1 VVSDTGGKAEILGHS
16 FVGPTKCKAYGGPF
30 CIYPWYSWDGS
41 ALNFGVNY
49 PNTVQR
55 LGGAGQFKQRATC
68 PPVSVFPKSSTYCDS
83 IVR

>member
-1 VVSDTGGKAEILGHS
+1 MVSDTGGKAEILGNS
-16 FVGPTKCKAYGGPF
+16 FVGPTGCTGYGGPY

-55 LGGAGQFKQRATC
+55 LGQANQFRQRPTWPATG
-68 PPVSVFPKSSTYCDS
+68 VFPGHTYCDT